1 MPGVHQH
8 PAPLALSACAA
19 KVPPDPQASETQACP
34 PFRGFGNEPGVYLKE
49 TPQGIVE
56 QGVMPSFAESQ
67 RDHVVWNL
75 CRSYA
80 SYRFT
85 KSGQNQ
91 TSSSAGAKA
100 EVDLRRAAFGVVFL
114 PPTQWTS
121 ERTRKTC
128 HKCIEGSKAVGA
140 MHSESQ
146 CLFAASPLH
155 ESVYEPMAL
164 LHHFEDHLG
173 VVFFFIPSICEVK
186 SMVNRD
192 PWSKDL
198 RGWRHQPGEF
208 RQTRFPSPQLTFHLW
223 EGTWKIN
230 VLPRKYFP
238 RFFILLFCFFGG
250 SPCFPLPGKTYHT
263 FFWLGSEF
271 QPSSSRGP

>member
-1 MPGVHQH
+1 MLVHLSKNCPKKGTTSKLPRS
-8 PAPLALSACAA
+8 PAISTEGSSINSHTQCQACISILPLWRSVPARRRFRKIPRLSA
-19 KVPPDPQASETQACP
+19 QACP

-49 TPQGIVE
+49 TPQCIVE
-56 QGVMPSFAESQ
+56 KGVMPSFAESQ

-75 CRSYA
+75 CRSYDA

-91 TSSSAGAKA
+91 TSSSSAGAKA
-100 EVDLRRAAFGVVFL
+100 EVDLRRASFGVVFL

-164 LHHFEDHLG
+164 LHPFEDHLG
-173 VVFFFIPSICEVK
+173 VGFFFIPSVCEVG
-186 SMVNRD
+186 SMVKR
-192 PWSKDL
+192 P
-198 RGWRHQPGEF
+198 
-208 RQTRFPSPQLTFHLW
+208 
-223 EGTWKIN
+223 
-230 VLPRKYFP
+230 
-238 RFFILLFCFFGG
+238 
-250 SPCFPLPGKTYHT
+250 
-263 FFWLGSEF
+263 
-271 QPSSSRGP
+271 